1 MDKAPYAHNPAVVKK
16 FFQTIQN
23 LGKPPKVDLPYLPT
37 IGFKVDSDRDLIRI
51 LRFLEFIDNDGVP
64 TGRWNDYKNKDK
76 ATQVMALSIKSA
88 YDELFNTFPDAEKRD
103 SAAIENYFASRWGV
117 STQLAGLMEKTFRQL
132 SELAEFEAVAV
143 TEPVTKPS
151 ITTTKEAIETP
162 PSVRPVTINI
172 NIQLQLP
179 ATEDAAIYD
188 SLFSALKKHFF
199 S

>member
-1 MDKAPYAHNPAVVKK
+1 MEKAPYAHNPAVVKK
-16 FFQTIQN
+16 FFQTIQD
-23 LGKPPKVDLPYLPT
+23 LGKPPKVNPSYLPT
-37 IGFKVDSDRDLIRI
+37 IGFKAPSDRDFLRI
-51 LRFLEFIDNDGVP
+51 LKFLGFTDKDGLP
-64 TGRWNDYKNKDK
+64 TGRWTDYKNKDK
-76 ATQVMALSIKSA
+76 ATQVMALAIKSA
-88 YDELFNTFPDAEKRD
+88 YDELFNTYPDAERRD
-103 SAAIENYFASRWGV
+103 SAPIENYFASKWGV
-117 STQLAGLMEKTFRQL
+117 SAQLAKLMEKTFRQL
-132 SELAEFEAVAV
+132 SELADFEAVAV
-143 TEPVTKPS
+143 TEPVTRPG